1 MRERVPRLGDFEDD
15 GNCCAVIGK
24 DLIFSGEVGSKLS
37 VFLWENLLRAGSRL
51 DEDTSKTKEG
61 RRLFLNSTGGSTETM
76 FSIVDLMEEVED
88 ISTVATGSC
97 MSAAVPIIAAGT
109 PGKRYATHRTRFLI
123 HPAWWDPSR
132 PLEKEEIAAETEEF
146 EIIHDSYAAIMARY
160 CKHAKTWWRT
170 KLDTH
175 RPWYFGAA
183 EAKEHGIIDHVLAD
197 RLRKQ

>member
-1 MRERVPRLGDFEDD
+1 MLRGPRVSDEED
-15 GNCCAVIGK
+15 GGSCYAVIGK
-24 DLIFSGEVGSKLS
+24 DLIFSGDVGPKLA

-61 RRLFLNSTGGSTETM
+61 RRLFLNSSGGSTETM

-123 HPAWWDPSR
+123 HPAWWDPIH
-132 PLEKEEIAAETEEF
+132 PVEKEELAAETEEF
-146 EIIHDSYAAIMARY
+146 EVIHDVYAAIMARY
-160 CKHAKTWWRT
+160 GKHSKEWWKA

-175 RPWYFGAA
+175 RPWYFGAS
-183 EAKEHGIIDHVLAD
+183 EAKQHGVIDHILAD